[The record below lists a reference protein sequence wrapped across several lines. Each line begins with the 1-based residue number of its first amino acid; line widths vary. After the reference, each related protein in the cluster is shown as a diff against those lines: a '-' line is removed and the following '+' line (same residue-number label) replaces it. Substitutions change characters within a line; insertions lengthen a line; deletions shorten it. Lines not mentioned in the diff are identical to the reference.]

1 VIPIRVGDTLTLPEL
16 AKQQGLEEQTF
27 TVDEVVKGGMG
38 VCVRIRPTMLGA
50 SFALKMPVFAGAY
63 DAEALDRF
71 LTELRVWLNLS
82 SCDGIVEALCVFRWR
97 GRPVVVSRWME
108 GGSLR
113 SRMAKKDP
121 AVFYAAL
128 IRVAGALDW
137 AAARQDVLHQDLKP
151 ENILFDEH
159 GRAQVSDWGIAQIL
173 EEGTDGLKHAPPGP
187 PVKVGSTEARL
198 ILGSI
203 AYASPEQVLGGVPL
217 DVRSDV
223 YSLGTIMY
231 EWETGR
237 LPFEAPT
244 WDELRKRKL
253 FESPRRMSGI
263 FRRSAFGADDLIKK
277 CLASDREERFPDFK
291 ALGEALVNA
300 ALLKGVA
307 AAPFVP
313 KQRYA
318 SRTLDAASLKARMA
332 SGGFVTADGSDGRR
346 APVAWEGARRDL
358 DEAAALEAAGD
369 AAKAHLV
376 YARHYMPSLVK
387 ELADDELQQA
397 IVLGV
402 ARTHLKLNRPAETL
416 RALDTLSGAA
426 ERPKDSFVLAA
437 QACLALGDFAQA
449 ERLAFAGTARHGG
462 DRDLLDVLVK
472 AQTALDRGA
481 EAAKT
486 AMQRLKA
493 GRETPALET
502 AAALLMRAGTKVSER
517 SRPERLRDLLD
528 AAALLREA
536 KERPDAS
543 PGTPMALVRTLV
555 LLERWAEALAEL
567 GDPVNLSRSGE
578 KGRER
583 AELYVTCLVK
593 TGGWER
599 TLSLCDP
606 WLKAWPKSSVLK
618 RAGAQALILGLESGL
633 ALEGAKAA
641 GESARRFFESITHSL
656 DERRPE
662 DFVFLARYH
671 AWDGDRKGALD
682 VLADAKHVFP
692 ASWEILHALATGYE
706 RQGSL
711 DLALE
716 AAEEA
721 ARVAPHRA
729 ELWRALANVNGAL
742 GRPRAAAEAL
752 QRAVAADR
760 EIAGVSNR

>member
-1 VIPIRVGDTLTLPEL
+1 MVSIRVGDTLTFPEL
-16 AKQQGLEEQTF
+16 AKQQGLEEATF
-27 TVDEVVKGGMG
+27 TVDEVIKGGMG
-38 VCVRIRPTMLGA
+38 VCLRIRPTMLGA
-50 SFALKMPVFAGAY
+50 PFALKMPVFAGAY

-82 SCDGIVEALCVFRWR
+82 ACDGILEALCVFRWR

-113 SRMAKKDP
+113 SKMAKKD
-121 AVFYAAL
+121 AAAFYSTM
-128 IRVAGALDW
+128 IRVAGTLEW
-137 AAARQDVLHQDLKP
+137 AATKQDVLHRDLKP

-159 GRAQVSDWGIAQIL
+159 GKAQVSDWGIAQIL
-173 EEGTDGLKHAPPGP
+173 EVGTDGWKHAPPGP
-187 PVKVGSTEARL
+187 PVKTGSAEARL

-203 AYASPEQVLGGVPL
+203 AYASPEQVLGGVPV
-217 DVRSDV
+217 DVRSDI

-237 LPFEAPT
+237 PPFDAPT
-244 WDELRKRKL
+244 WDELRRKKL
-253 FESPRRMSGI
+253 FEAPRRMSGI
-263 FRRSAFGADDLIKK
+263 FRRSSFGADDVIKK
-277 CLASDREERFPDFK
+277 CLSNDREERFPDFK
-291 ALGEALVNA
+291 ALGEAIVNA
-300 ALLKGVA
+300 ALLKGVD
-307 AAPFVP
+307 AAPFLP

-358 DEAAALEAAGD
+358 EEASALEAAGD

-376 YARHYMPSLVK
+376 YSRHYMPSLVK

-397 IVLGV
+397 IVLGM

-416 RALDTLSGAA
+416 KTLDTLSGAA
-426 ERPKDSFVLAA
+426 ERPKESLVLAA

-449 ERLAFAGTARHGG
+449 ERLAFAGTARHAG
-462 DRDLLDVLVK
+462 DRDLLDVLVR
-472 AQTALDRGA
+472 AQSALDRGA
-481 EAAKT
+481 DAAKT

-502 AAALLMRAGTKVSER
+502 AAALLVKVAMKASER
-517 SRPERLRDLLD
+517 NRPERLKDLRL
-528 AAALLREA
+528 AAALFREA
-536 KERPDAS
+536 KGKPDAS
-543 PGTPMALVRTLV
+543 PGTPMALVKTLV
-555 LLERWAEALAEL
+555 LLERWDEALAEL

-583 AELYVTCLVK
+583 AELYVSCLVK
-593 TGGWER
+593 TGGWGR

-606 WLKAWPKSSVLK
+606 WMKAWPKSTSLK
-618 RAGAQALILGLESGL
+618 RAGAQALVLGLESGL
-633 ALEGAKAA
+633 SLEGAKAA
-641 GESARRFFESITHSL
+641 GDSARRFFESVTQDL

-662 DFVFLARYH
+662 DFAFLARYH
-671 AWDGDRKGALD
+671 EWDGDRKGALD

-692 ASWEILHALATGYE
+692 ESWQILHALATGYE
-706 RQGSL
+706 RQGNL

-721 ARVAPHRA
+721 ARAAPHRP
-729 ELWRALANVNGAL
+729 ELWRSLANVNAAL
-742 GRPRAAAEAL
+742 GRSNAAAEAL
-752 QRAVAADR
+752 QRAIAADR
-760 EIAGVSNR
+760 EIAGASNR